1 MRRTLLAVAAAAVL
15 GLTSPQGAEPVRAQD
30 AGLAPEIQ
38 IRDWIHGDGLDQL
51 EDYRGEVVLLEF
63 WNTH

>member
-1 MRRTLLAVAAAAVL
+1 MRRTLLAAAAATRIA
-15 GLTSPQGAEPVRAQD
+15 LTLPQGSETVMAQSS
-30 AGLAPEIQ
+30 GMAPEIQ
-38 IRDWIHGDGLDQL
+38 INGWINGDGRTPL